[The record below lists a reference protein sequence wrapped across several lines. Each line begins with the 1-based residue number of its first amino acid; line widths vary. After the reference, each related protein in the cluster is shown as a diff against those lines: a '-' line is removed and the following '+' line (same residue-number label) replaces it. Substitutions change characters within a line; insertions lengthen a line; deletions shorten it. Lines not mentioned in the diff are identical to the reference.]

1 MTAPRSRA
9 QTNTEPDRY
18 GTPMGGGHTQ
28 GGHDFTLQAVMDLKQ
43 SVGELK
49 EAGRNNQATLTA
61 IEQRIGKIGD
71 RVDESLGKLESRLEG
86 RLKGLEDQAQQVK
99 ITIHSTKAVLYVIGA
114 IALAVLGGLGWLG
127 KEVWDVTKPLILEK
141 LRDNGNQVQAA
152 PAPPAPPPAAAPAN
166 RRP

>member
-1 MTAPRSRA
+1 
-9 QTNTEPDRY
+9 
-18 GTPMGGGHTQ
+18 MGGAQAQ
-28 GGHDFTLQAVMDLKQ
+28 GSHDFTLQAVMDLKQ

-49 EAGRNNQATLTA
+49 EVGRNNQATLTA
-61 IEQRIGKIGD
+61 IEQRIGKVGD
-71 RVDESLGKLESRLEG
+71 RVDESLAKIESRLEG

-99 ITIHSTKAVLYVIGA
+99 ITIHSTKAVLYVIGV

-152 PAPPAPPPAAAPAN
+152 PAPTPPPSPAAPGAK
-166 RRP
+166 RP